1 MPVVSHNQ
9 SNMHA
14 QAIPAM
20 PQGPPHQWYVA
31 GSAWGASNN
40 TKCKIDRKIKKVRRG
55 GKGKHQ
61 HGMQSCNVY
70 CVNINMDSS
79 LK

>member
-1 MPVVSHNQ
+1 
-9 SNMHA
+9 MHRLY
-14 QAIPAM
+14 QLCLGDHPISGM
-20 PQGPPHQWYVA
+20 WQDQHG
-31 GSAWGASNN
+31 GGGASNN
-40 TKCKIDRKIKKVRRG
+40 TKCKIGRKIKKVRRS

-70 CVNINMDSS
+70 YVNINMDSS